1 MNFMIRIRTLPIDT
15 TRKDAKYAEEIT
27 TQQHNVFSKGEKLI
41 RELLE
46 ISTQEKEVIN
56 QDIEDLTTDTRTEKG
71 LDIREITTTTATDTN
86 MKDENIEKEELE
98 DMIDMME
105 KLDIKKENIEN
116 NKAIHVPMLF
126 RRGLVAKG
134 LEVDIKEKLAVSPML

>member
-1 MNFMIRIRTLPIDT
+1 MIRIRTLPIDT

-116 NKAIHVPMLF
+116 NKV
-126 RRGLVAKG
+126 R
-134 LEVDIKEKLAVSPML
+134 

>member
-27 TQQHNVFSKGEKLI
+27 TQQRNVFLKGEKLI

-46 ISTQEKEVIN
+46 ISTQEEEVIN

-71 LDIREITTTTATDTN
+71 LDIREITTTTEGRAGRYDRY
-86 MKDENIEKEELE
+86 DG
-98 DMIDMME
+98 
-105 KLDIKKENIEN
+105 
-116 NKAIHVPMLF
+116 KAGYQK
-126 RRGLVAKG
+126 REYRKQQ
-134 LEVDIKEKLAVSPML
+134 S